1 MAPSPRLPFAA
12 ALRCSRRRA
21 LPVASFPGA
30 QLTGATVLDLATSAS
45 AQTEAILALND
56 RLRLPALLTCMDL
69 SVEAEAFGAA
79 THFGED
85 EVPTIHGRHVT
96 TLAQAESLPVPEI
109 GTARTAIQPG
119 VIRGLVRA
127 RPGLPVV
134 AGATGPFSLAA
145 RLLGTTESMVLTL
158 QDPALV
164 QAVLER
170 VVRFMRTWLTE
181 LRDAGASAVFMA
193 EPTAG
198 LLSPRGLATFSTE
211 PVRAVTEGLDSP
223 SFRVILHNC
232 AARPVHLPAIAATGL
247 SAFHFGAPMDL
258 EQALAS
264 LLPESLV
271 LGNLDPTAVFLSGTP
286 ESVTTAVARVH
297 GRVGSDPR
305 WIPSSGCDI
314 PRRCPLG
321 NLEAF
326 LEAVEQRPQAQA
338 PVGRAELH
346 PGWER
351 V

>member
-1 MAPSPRLPFAA
+1 MPPSPRPPLVD
-12 ALRCSRRRA
+12 ALRTARRRA
-21 LPVASFPGA
+21 LPIASFPGA
-30 QLTGATVLDLATSAS
+30 QLTGATVLDLATSAT

-96 TLAQAESLPVPEI
+96 TLAEAENLPVPRI
-109 GTARTAIQPG
+109 GTARTAIQPE
-119 VIRGLVRA
+119 VIRNLVRA
-127 RPGLPVV
+127 RPELPVV

-170 VVRFMRTWLTE
+170 VVCFMRTWLTQ

-223 SFRVILHNC
+223 AFRVILHNC

-258 EQALAS
+258 EQALTS
-264 LLPESLV
+264 LLSESLV
-271 LGNLDPTAVFLSGTP
+271 LGNLDPTAVFLTGTP
-286 ESVTTAVARVH
+286 DSVAAAFGQLH
-297 GRVGSDPR
+297 GRLGLDPR
-305 WIPSSGCDI
+305 WVPSSGCDI
-314 PRRCPLG
+314 PRRCALG

-326 LEAVEQRPQAQA
+326 LEAVEQPTQAA
-338 PVGRAELH
+338 VPVGRESLQ
-346 PGWER
+346 R
-351 V
+351 R